1 MKLIVLAASF
11 SILTFLSACTSAPI
25 TPNYQTNLH
34 QLTFE
39 HLKKI
44 PVDVK
49 DIDIGIQTQRGATAW
64 DVSTDMPTP
73 PDIAVRRYLNQRF
86 DAKGDAGVLTM
97 TIQKA
102 TMSVEEVP
110 NDNRFLAFIPFAD
123 QHDFTFEVVLDL
135 ESQYH
140 SGLPDRKTTTRFVR
154 KIKLPPH
161 VTIAYREAALQRAL
175 EKMLVDMDESIAI
188 ALSNEFSLIKGSD
201 IPHRA
206 IEVKTEIPEIETIY
220 SKKDAV
226 VQPIG
231 ADAGTWITTR
241 EVNK

>member
-1 MKLIVLAASF
+1 MRLLFLASSLMIIACLAS
-11 SILTFLSACTSAPI
+11 CTTAPI
-25 TPNYQTNLH
+25 TPNHQTNLH

-39 HLKKI
+39 HLTKI
-44 PVDVK
+44 PVDVR
-49 DIDIGIQTQRGATAW
+49 DVYVTVETQRGANAW

-86 DAKGDAGVLTM
+86 EGKGVAGVLTM

-102 TMSVEEVP
+102 TMTVDIVP
-110 NDNRFLAFIPFAD
+110 NDNRFLSLIPFAD

-140 SGLPDRKTTTRFVR
+140 SGLPDRKTTSRFVR
-154 KIKLPPH
+154 KVKLPPH

-188 ALSNEFSLIKGSD
+188 ALSNEFGLVKASD

-206 IEVKTEIPEIETIY
+206 IEVKTDIPEIETIY
-220 SKKDAV
+220 SKKGAIT
-226 VQPIG
+226 QPHG
-231 ADAGTWITTR
+231 ADAGTWTTTR
-241 EVNK
+241 DVNE